1 MELTVISPHPDDA
14 AFSLGGTLDALARRG
29 VAITLV
35 SCHSRSVGAHTLRLW
50 QLTSVMATPRRASA
64 SSVPPSENAASSGC
78 GEMTVSSMNRART
91 QRKDERSAREISS
104 LSSE

>member
-35 SCHSRSVGAHTLRLW
+35 SCHSRSVWAPTLSRRRTADLVSAVRGREDRAYAELLGARLVPRGFADAPLRTPSRPVMGRGSRCDGAH
-50 QLTSVMATPRRASA
+50 
-64 SSVPPSENAASSGC
+64 
-78 GEMTVSSMNRART
+78 
-91 QRKDERSAREISS
+91 
-104 LSSE
+104 